1 MTDIISPVIPVLDI
15 MIGQVVWAKGG
26 QRHQYRPVDSKL
38 IQDSNP
44 VSVARAVF
52 NQTGSDWLYV
62 ADIDSF
68 SGAHPNWA
76 AYGSLMDAGFKLL
89 IDADWV
95 SNDRVDEAISKF
107 STSNNSNRVDNVK
120 LIISTETI
128 GSLQQFNVLK
138 KILAAGIDVCFS
150 IDMQGDHVI
159 AKTPKVAALSPLQL
173 VHEAYQQGV
182 RNFILLNLETVGTGS
197 GIDGIEKETST
208 FDRKALISE
217 IANELPDTRLIS
229 GGGVRDHEDC
239 QAFLSAGCQ
248 QVLVASAIF
257 DCRITPDE
265 VAMLEPFRNHSKTRD
280 AFVAKV

>member
-26 QRHQYRPVDSKL
+26 QRHEYRPVDSKL

-44 VSVARAVF
+44 VNVARAVF
-52 NQTGSDWLYV
+52 NQTGCDWLYV

-68 SGAHPNWA
+68 AGAHPNWA
-76 AYGSLMDAGFKLL
+76 SYRGLMDAGFKLL
-89 IDADWV
+89 IDADWI
-95 SNDRVDEAISKF
+95 SNDRIDEAISKF
-107 STSNNSNRVDNVK
+107 AHSENIDNVK
-120 LIISTETI
+120 LIVSTETI

-138 KILAAGIDVCFS
+138 KVLTAGIDVCFS
-150 IDMQGDHVI
+150 IDMRGDHVI
-159 AKTPKVAALSPLQL
+159 AKSPKVAALSPLQL

-182 RNFILLNLETVGTGS
+182 RNFILLNLETVGS
-197 GIDGIEKETST
+197 GIDGIEKDTST

-217 IANELPDTRLIS
+217 IANELPDARLIS
-229 GGGVRDHEDC
+229 GGGVRDHADC
-239 QAFLSAGCQ
+239 QAFLTAGCQ

-265 VAMLEPFRNHSKTRD
+265 VALLKPFRNHSKTRD

>member
-26 QRHQYRPVDSKL
+26 QRNDYRPVESKL
-38 IQDSNP
+38 IQDSSP
-44 VSVARAVF
+44 VNVAQAVF
-52 NQTGSDWLYV
+52 YQTGCRWFYV

-68 SGAHPNWA
+68 AGAHPNWA
-76 AYGSLMDAGFKLL
+76 AYRTLTDAGFKLL
-89 IDADWV
+89 IDADWTTGSRIDEV
-95 SNDRVDEAISKF
+95 ISNFA
-107 STSNNSNRVDNVK
+107 NSDSVK
-120 LIISTETI
+120 LIISTETME
-128 GSLQQFNVLK
+128 SLQQFSVLK
-138 KILAAGIDVCFS
+138 KLLDAGIDVCFS
-150 IDMQGDHVI
+150 IDMQGEHVI
-159 AKTPKVAALSPLQL
+159 AKTPEVAALTPLQL

-182 RNFILLNLETVGTGS
+182 RNFIVLNLETVGTGS
-197 GIDGIEKETST
+197 GIEIRTST

-217 IANELPDTRLIS
+217 IANELPDVRLIS
-229 GGGVRDHEDC
+229 GGGVRDQSDC

-265 VAMLEPFRNHSKTRD
+265 IAMLKPFRSHSRTRD

>member
-26 QRHQYRPVDSKL
+26 QRHDYRPVDSKL

-44 VSVARAVF
+44 VNVARAVY
-52 NQTGSDWLYV
+52 NQTGCDWLYV

-68 SGAHPNWA
+68 AGAHPNWA
-76 AYGSLMDAGFKLL
+76 AYRSLVGAGFKLL
-89 IDADWV
+89 IDADWI
-95 SNDRVDEAISKF
+95 SGNRIDEAISKF
-107 STSNNSNRVDNVK
+107 SGTGDSELAGNVK

-128 GSLQQFNVLK
+128 ETLQQLNVLK

-150 IDMQGDHVI
+150 VDMQGTQVI
-159 AKTPKVAALSPLQL
+159 AKTPQVAALSPLHL

-182 RNFILLNLETVGTGS
+182 RNVILLNLETVGTGS
-197 GIDGIEKETST
+197 GIEIGPST
-208 FDRKALISE
+208 FDRKALITE
-217 IANELPDTRLIS
+217 IANELPDVRLIS
-229 GGGVRDHEDC
+229 GGGVRDHVDC
-239 QAFLSAGCQ
+239 QAFLTAGCQ

-265 VAMLEPFRNHSKTRD
+265 IALLKPFHNHSKTRE

>member
-26 QRHQYRPVDSKL
+26 QRHEYRPVDSKL

-44 VSVARAVF
+44 VNVARAVF
-52 NQTGSDWLYV
+52 NQTGCDWLYV

-68 SGAHPNWA
+68 AGAHPNWA
-76 AYGSLMDAGFKLL
+76 SYDALMDAGFKLL
-89 IDADWV
+89 IDADWI
-95 SNDRVDEAISKF
+95 SNDRIDEAISKF
-107 STSNNSNRVDNVK
+107 AHAKYADGII
-120 LIISTETI
+120 LIVSTETI
-128 GSLQQFNVLK
+128 AAIEQFEVLK
-138 KILAAGIDVCFS
+138 KVMDAGIDVCFS

-159 AKTPKVAALSPLQL
+159 AKAPEVAALTPLQL

-197 GIDGIEKETST
+197 GIDGVEMETSA
-208 FDRKALISE
+208 FDRKAFISE
-217 IANELPDTRLIS
+217 IASELPDVRLIS
-229 GGGVRDHEDC
+229 GGGVRDHADC
-239 QAFLSAGCQ
+239 QAFLTAGCQ

-265 VAMLEPFRNHSKTRD
+265 VALLKPFHNHSKTRD
-280 AFVAKV
+280 VFVAKV

>member
-26 QRHQYRPVDSKL
+26 QRHEYRPVDSKL
-38 IQDSNP
+38 VQDSNP
-44 VSVARAVF
+44 VNVARAVY
-52 NQTGSDWLYV
+52 NQTGCDWLYV

-68 SGAHPNWA
+68 AGAHPNWA
-76 AYGSLMDAGFKLL
+76 AYRELIDAGFKLL
-89 IDADWV
+89 IDADWI
-95 SNDRVDEAISKF
+95 SGDRIDAAISNF
-107 STSNNSNRVDNVK
+107 ANSDSSDKVR

-128 GSLQQFNVLK
+128 EALHQFNVLK
-138 KILAAGIDVCFS
+138 KILDAGIDVCFS
-150 IDMQGDHVI
+150 IDMQGEHVI

-197 GIDGIEKETST
+197 GIEIKSSM
-208 FDRKALISE
+208 FDRKAFISE
-217 IANELPDTRLIS
+217 IANELPDVRLIS
-229 GGGVRDHEDC
+229 GGGVRDHADC

-265 VAMLEPFRNHSKTRD
+265 IAMLEPFRNHSKTRD
-280 AFVAKV
+280 VFIAKV